1 MVASVWWSPNVIAIG
16 LCVCVMELFF
26 FLCLQWRKRTYHHKK
41 YQVMGNRWIV
51 LVPRNKAVSD
61 LLPNLTPVLRS
72 SQSVSKGN
80 SRAWINIQQR
90 IILIVLQKQFWPA
103 AISQPRR
110 QHHNQN
116 PQKHG
121 LLERRERERS
131 ENCCK
136 TGDIENSSGSTT

>member
-1 MVASVWWSPNVIAIG
+1 MCHGTVLFSMLAVKEENISPQEVSSDG
-16 LCVCVMELFF
+16 RQVDCV
-26 FLCLQWRKRTYHHKK
+26 
-41 YQVMGNRWIV
+41 G
-51 LVPRNKAVSD
+51 PRNKAVSD

-90 IILIVLQKQFWPA
+90 IILIVLQEQFWPA

-110 QHHNQN
+110 QHHNQK

-121 LLERRERERS
+121 LLERRERER
-131 ENCCK
+131 EAK
-136 TGDIENSSGSTT
+136 TAARPVILRAAVVAQRSAHT

>member
-1 MVASVWWSPNVIAIG
+1 
-16 LCVCVMELFF
+16 
-26 FLCLQWRKRTYHHKK
+26 
-41 YQVMGNRWIV
+41 MGNRWIV

-90 IILIVLQKQFWPA
+90 IVLIVLQKQFWPA

-121 LLERRERERS
+121 LLERRERER
-131 ENCCK
+131 EAK
-136 TGDIENSSGSTT
+136 TAARPVILRIAVVAQRSAHT